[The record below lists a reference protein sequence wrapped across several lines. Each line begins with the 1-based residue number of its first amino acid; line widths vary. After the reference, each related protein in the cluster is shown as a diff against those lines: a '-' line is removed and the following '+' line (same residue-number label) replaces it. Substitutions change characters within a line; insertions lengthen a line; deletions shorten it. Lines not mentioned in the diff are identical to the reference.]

1 MTISIYSSK
10 KRTFAKKKNILRIFN
25 SINDFTTAKKTIVT
39 LGTFDGVHI
48 GHKAI
53 LDTICKAAQQ
63 ENLESVILTFF
74 PHPRLIVSNNY
85 DIKLLNTM
93 DEKSVLL
100 EKIGIQNFIIH
111 PFDKTFSELSPREF
125 VTQVLIEKL
134 NIHKIIIGHD
144 HKFGKDRA
152 ADFKDLINFGKE
164 FGFEVEEISAQ
175 QINEVSVSSTKIRN
189 SLLEGNISLAN
200 EYLGYPYLFSGN
212 VIKGNQLGRTIGF
225 PTANIEIPEDYKL
238 IPKNG
243 VYIVTANVNNQV
255 VFGMMN
261 VGVKPTLGENK
272 LSIEVHLLN
281 FEKDIYNQKIQVHIL
296 ERLRDEQKFESFDA
310 LKAQIELDKQST
322 IHYFE
327 NLK

>member
-1 MTISIYSSK
+1 MK
-10 KRTFAKKKNILRIFN
+10 VFN
-25 SINDFTTAKKTIVT
+25 SINDFVTTKKTIVT

-48 GHKAI
+48 GHNAI
-53 LDTICKAAQQ
+53 LEKICKVA
-63 ENLESVILTFF
+63 ESEGLESVILTFF

-85 DIKLLNTM
+85 DIKLLNTI
-93 DEKSVLL
+93 DEKSILL

-125 VTQVLIEKL
+125 VTQVLVEKL
-134 NIHKIIIGHD
+134 NIQKIIIGHD
-144 HKFGKDRA
+144 HKFGKNRA
-152 ADFKDLINFGKE
+152 ADFNDLINFGKE
-164 FGFEVEEISAQ
+164 LGFDVEEISAQ

-200 EYLGYPYLFSGN
+200 DYLGYPYVLTGN

-243 VYIVTANVNNQV
+243 VYIVTANVNKQT

-261 VGVKPTLGENK
+261 IGVKPTLGENK

-281 FEKDIYNQKIQVHIL
+281 FNNDIYNQKIQVNIL
-296 ERLRDEQKFESFDA
+296 ERVRDEQKFDSFEA
-310 LKAQIELDKQST
+310 LKLQLETDKQNT
-322 IHYFE
+322 IQYFD
-327 NLK
+327 NLT

>member
-1 MTISIYSSK
+1 M
-10 KRTFAKKKNILRIFN
+10 RIFY
-25 SINDFTTAKKTIVT
+25 SINDFTATKKTIVT

-48 GHKAI
+48 GHNAI
-53 LDTICKAAQQ
+53 LDKICKVAQH

-85 DIKLLNTM
+85 DIKLLNTIE
-93 DEKSVLL
+93 EKSILL
-100 EKIGIQNFIIH
+100 EKKGIQNFIIH

-125 VTQVLIEKL
+125 VTQVLVNKL
-134 NIHKIIIGHD
+134 NIQKIIIGHD

-152 ADFKDLINFGKE
+152 ADFNDLINFGKE

-175 QINEVSVSSTKIRN
+175 QINEVSVSSTRIRN
-189 SLLEGNISLAN
+189 SLLEGNVSLAN
-200 EYLGYPYLFSGN
+200 DYLGYPYILTGN
-212 VIKGNQLGRTIGF
+212 VVKGNQLGRTINF
-225 PTANIEIPEDYKL
+225 PTANIEIPEEYKL

-243 VYIVTANVNNQV
+243 VYIVTANVSNQT

-261 VGVKPTLGENK
+261 IGVKPTLGENK
-272 LSIEVHLLN
+272 LSIEVHLLD
-281 FEKDIYNQKIQVHIL
+281 FDADIYNQKIQVNIL
-296 ERLRDEQKFESFDA
+296 ERLRDEQKFESFEA
-310 LKAQIELDKQST
+310 LKLQLEVDKQNT

>member
-1 MTISIYSSK
+1 MK
-10 KRTFAKKKNILRIFN
+10 TFHSFN
-25 SINDFTTAKKTIVT
+25 EFKSTKKTVLT

-48 GHKAI
+48 GHNAI
-53 LDTICKAAQQ
+53 LDKICKASEK

-93 DEKSVLL
+93 NEKAGLL
-100 EKIGIQNFIIH
+100 EKVGIQNFIVH

-134 NIHKIIIGHD
+134 NIQKIIIGHD

-152 ADFKDLINFGKE
+152 ADFNDLINFGKE

-200 EYLGYPYLFSGN
+200 EYLGYPYVLTGN
-212 VIKGNQLGRTIGF
+212 VVKGNQLGRTIGF
-225 PTANIEIPEDYKL
+225 PTANIEIPEEYKL

-243 VYIVTANVNNQV
+243 VYIVTANVLDQN

-261 VGVKPTLGENK
+261 IGVKPTLGENK
-272 LSIEVHLLN
+272 LSIEVHLLD
-281 FEKDIYNQKIQVHIL
+281 FDKDIYNQKIQVNLL
-296 ERLRDEQKFESFDA
+296 ERLRDEQKFESFEA
-310 LKAQIELDKQST
+310 LKCQIELDKQNT
-322 IHYFE
+322 IEYFE

>member
-1 MTISIYSSK
+1 MK
-10 KRTFAKKKNILRIFN
+10 TFHSFN
-25 SINDFTTAKKTIVT
+25 EFKSTKKTVLT

-48 GHKAI
+48 GHNAI
-53 LDTICKAAQQ
+53 LDKICKASEK

-93 DEKSVLL
+93 NEKAGLL
-100 EKIGIQNFIIH
+100 EKVGIQNFIVH

-134 NIHKIIIGHD
+134 NIQKIIIGHD

-152 ADFKDLINFGKE
+152 ADFNDLINFGKE

-175 QINEVSVSSTKIRN
+175 QINEVSVSSTRIRN
-189 SLLEGNISLAN
+189 SLLEGNVSLAKD
-200 EYLGYPYLFSGN
+200 YLGYPYVLTGN
-212 VIKGNQLGRTIGF
+212 VVKGNQLGRTINF
-225 PTANIEIPEDYKL
+225 PTANIEIPEEYKL

-243 VYIVTANVNNQV
+243 VYIVTANVSNQT

-261 VGVKPTLGENK
+261 IGVKPTLGENK
-272 LSIEVHLLN
+272 LSIEVHLLD
-281 FEKDIYNQKIQVHIL
+281 FDKDIYNQKIQVNLL
-296 ERLRDEQKFESFDA
+296 ERLRDEQKFESFEA
-310 LKAQIELDKQST
+310 LKSQLEKDKQNT
-322 IHYFE
+322 IEYFE